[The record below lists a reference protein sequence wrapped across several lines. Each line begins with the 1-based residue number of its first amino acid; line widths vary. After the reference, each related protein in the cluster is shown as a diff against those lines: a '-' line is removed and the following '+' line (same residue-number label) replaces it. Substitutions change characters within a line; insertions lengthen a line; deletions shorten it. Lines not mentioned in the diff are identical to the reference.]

1 VRNISYL
8 SYEIFLK
15 KSNLFFFLSITS
27 EMKTRKLIFLL
38 TIMQVL
44 LTFTRVTV
52 GQIERGI
59 LPANS
64 LQLVVVTT
72 PNLNASA
79 GIIQLFERENAGAS
93 WHLVAKPE
101 TVVIG
106 RKGLAWSQNTQRVLG
121 DKKPLKKEG
130 DKKTPAGFF
139 YLSAVFGDASASR
152 MGDLKMPYLRA
163 TNTLVCVDDVNST
176 YYNQIVDSSSIAKKD
191 WKSHENMKR
200 NDNLYRLGVVIDYN
214 MFPTIK
220 GNGSC
225 IFLHIWRSSH
235 SPTIGCTAMAPKV
248 MKKLVSWLELEKKP
262 ILVQLPQTEFEK
274 INQNWCLST
283 KFNKNQSD
291 CQGEVIKDSEN
302 SNTLP
307 GLYPEASTR
316 RLTHDDLLSLS
327 KWQLKIM
334 KNEIFARHGYI
345 FKSAVMKNYFQA
357 KPWYRQQFHNVYHLL
372 TSIERKN
379 IKLIKQYDK

>member
-1 VRNISYL
+1 
-8 SYEIFLK
+8 
-15 KSNLFFFLSITS
+15 
-27 EMKTRKLIFLL
+27 MKTRKVIFLL
-38 TIMQVL
+38 TMMPL
-44 LTFTRVTV
+44 LTWTRVTA
-52 GQIERGI
+52 GQIEMGI
-59 LPANS
+59 LPADS

-79 GIIQLFERENAGAS
+79 GIIQLFERESALTS

-101 TVVIG
+101 KAVIG
-106 RKGLAWSQNTQRVLG
+106 RKGFAWSQNTPRVLG

-139 YLSAVFGDASASR
+139 YLSAIFGDASASR

-163 TNTLVCVDDVNST
+163 THTLVCVDDVNST
-176 YYNQIVDSSSIAKKD
+176 YYNQIVDSSTVAKKD

-214 MFPTIK
+214 IFPTIK

-235 SPTIGCTAMAPKV
+235 SPTIGCTATAPKV
-248 MKKLVSWLELEKKP
+248 MNKLVSWLELEKKP
-262 ILVQLPQTEFEK
+262 ILVQLPQAEFEK
-274 INQNWCLST
+274 INRNWCLST
-283 KFNKNQSD
+283 TNKNQSG
-291 CQGEVIKDSEN
+291 CQGEVIKDTDDSE
-302 SNTLP
+302 TLP

-316 RLTHDDLLSLS
+316 RLTHDDLVSLS

-345 FKSAVMKNYFQA
+345 FRSAAMKNYFQA
-357 KPWYRQQFHNVYHLL
+357 KPWYRQQFHNVSRLI
-372 TSIERKN
+372 TPIELEN
-379 IKLIKQYDK
+379 IKLIKQYER